1 MLALRNSHHVSQIAD
16 ARIRALV
23 IQRFHEFSVGEPY
36 DPDVV
41 GRFVLVEPG
50 DDMAG
55 LESATGCWLSSSLFG
70 DGVRYGDADYVPGF
84 ELLEEHPSCFEVV
97 FLFNDAGVFLAL
109 LVPKAEGIDPQL
121 LSFCNEFASPA

>member
-1 MLALRNSHHVSQIAD
+1 MLALRDSKHVNQIAD
-16 ARIRALV
+16 DRIRALV
-23 IQRFHEFSVGEPY
+23 IQRFHELSAVEPY

-55 LESATGCWLSSSLFG
+55 IESATGCWLSSSLFG
-70 DGVRYGDADYVPGF
+70 DGVHYGDADYVPGF
-84 ELLEEHPSCFEVV
+84 ELLDEHPTCFEVA
-97 FLFNDAGVFLAL
+97 FLFNDAGVFLVL